1 MSAAPLQRARRP
13 LEGIRVADLTAMW
26 AGPYATMVLADF
38 GAEVIKIEAPR
49 AWDNLRT
56 LIRPPLALG
65 EHWWNSNAYFQ
76 EYNRNKRSLTLDLTS
91 EQGREL
97 LGRLVAQSDVVIE
110 NFRADVMDRLGIG
123 SDWLRAQREDIIV
136 VGMASF
142 GKTGPD
148 ASAMAY
154 GPVVEQLS
162 GLASLTGYGDGTPYK
177 TGVSYGDPVAGVAA
191 AAAVVSALIQ
201 RRRTGRG
208 QVIDLAQREPMTTLI
223 GEAFMEWSMNHR
235 LPPHRGNEHEWMAPH
250 NAYPSEGTDEWIAIA
265 VRSDE
270 EWAGLRAAMG
280 DPAWAAADR
289 FATVRS
295 RWEHRAELDG
305 PIGDWTATLTKQD
318 AFERCIEHGVPAG
331 PVSTVRELLADPHLA
346 ARGYYEQAEHPEVG
360 AWAMH
365 GWLWRTTDAGPCVLA
380 PAPDLGSD
388 NRAILGELLGLDDAA
403 IDALAESGVIGDAP
417 IGERPR
423 SEIVRPKA

>member
-1 MSAAPLQRARRP
+1 MSPARRP
-13 LEGIRVADLTAMW
+13 LEGIRIADLTAMW

-38 GAEVIKIEAPR
+38 GADVIKVEAPG

-56 LIRPPLALG
+56 LIRPPLARG

-76 EYNRNKRSLTLDLTS
+76 EYNRNKRSLTLDLTD
-91 EQGREL
+91 ERGKEL
-97 LGRLVAQSDVVIE
+97 FGRLVQRSDVVIE

-123 SDWLRAQREDIIV
+123 PDWLREQREDIIV

-162 GLASLTGYGDGTPYK
+162 GLASLTGYGDGIPFK

-191 AAAVVSALIQ
+191 AAAVVTALIQ

-223 GEAFMEWSMNHR
+223 GEAFMEWAMNGR
-235 LPPHRGNEHEWMAPH
+235 LVPHRGNESAEMAPH
-250 NAYPSEGTDEWIAIA
+250 NAYACAGEDEWIAIA

-270 EWAGLRAAMG
+270 EWAGLCGAMG
-280 DPAWAAADR
+280 SPDLIDDSR
-289 FATVRS
+289 FRTARS
-295 RWEHRAELDG
+295 RLEHRTEIDEAVG
-305 PIGDWTATLTKQD
+305 SWTAALTKQE
-318 AFERCIEHGVPAG
+318 AFERCRERGVPAG
-331 PVSTVRELLADPHLA
+331 PVWTLPEVLGDPHLA
-346 ARGYYEQAEHPEVG
+346 TRGYYETAEHADVG
-360 AWAMH
+360 TWAMH
-365 GWLWRTTDAGPCVLA
+365 GWLWRTTDAGPCILA
-380 PAPDLGSD
+380 PAPDLGNH
-388 NRAILGELLGLDDAA
+388 NREILGGLLGASDDE
-403 IDALAESGVIGDAP
+403 IDALAASGVIGDAP
-417 IGERPR
+417 LGERTR
-423 SEIVRPKA
+423 SEILGSRR

>member
-1 MSAAPLQRARRP
+1 MSPARRP
-13 LEGIRVADLTAMW
+13 LDGIRIADLTAMW

-38 GAEVIKIEAPR
+38 GADVIKVEAPR

-76 EYNRNKRSLTLDLTS
+76 EYNRNKRSLTLDLTN
-91 EQGREL
+91 ERGKEL
-97 LGRLVAQSDVVIE
+97 FGRLVAQSDVVIE

-123 SDWLRAQREDIIV
+123 PDWLREQCEDIIV

-162 GLASLTGYGDGTPYK
+162 GLASLTGYGDGIPFK

-191 AAAVVSALIQ
+191 AAAVVTALIQ

-223 GEAFMEWSMNHR
+223 GEAFMEWAMNGR
-235 LPPHRGNEHEWMAPH
+235 LVPHRGNESESMAPH
-250 NAYPSEGTDEWIAIA
+250 NAYACAGEDEWIAIA
-265 VRSDE
+265 VRSDK
-270 EWAGLRAAMG
+270 EWTGLRSAMG
-280 DPAWAAADR
+280 DPEEARDDR
-289 FATVRS
+289 FAAAAS
-295 RWEHRAELDG
+295 RPEHREDLDRIVG
-305 PIGDWTATLTKQD
+305 AWTATLSKQE
-318 AFERCIEHGVPAG
+318 AFERCHRHGVPAG
-331 PVSTVRELLADPHLA
+331 PVWTVPELLGDPHLA
-346 ARGYYEQAEHPEVG
+346 ERGYYEDAEHPEVG
-360 AWAMH
+360 TWAMH
-365 GWLWRTTDAGPCVLA
+365 GWLWRTAGAGPCILA

-388 NRAILGELLGLDDAA
+388 NREILGGLLGVSAEE
-403 IDALAESGVIGDAP
+403 IDALEAIGVIGDTP

-423 SEIVRPKA
+423 SEIVGSRR

>member
-1 MSAAPLQRARRP
+1 MSPARRP

-38 GAEVIKIEAPR
+38 GADVIKVEAPR

-76 EYNRNKRSLTLDLTS
+76 EYNRNKRSLTLDLTT
-91 EQGREL
+91 ERGKEIF
-97 LGRLVAQSDVVIE
+97 GRLVAQSDVVIE
-110 NFRADVMDRLGIG
+110 NFRADVMERLGIG
-123 SDWLRAQREDIIV
+123 PDWLREQREDIIV

-162 GLASLTGYGDGTPYK
+162 GLASLTGYGDGIPFK

-191 AAAVVSALIQ
+191 AAAVVTALIQ

-223 GEAFMEWSMNHR
+223 GEAFMEWAMNGR
-235 LPPHRGNEHEWMAPH
+235 LMPHRGNESATMAPH
-250 NAYPSEGTDEWIAIA
+250 NAYPCAGEDEWVAIA
-265 VRSDE
+265 VGSDE
-270 EWAGLRAAMG
+270 EWAGLCSAMG
-280 DPAWAAADR
+280 EPGLIDDAR
-289 FATVRS
+289 FATAPARLD
-295 RWEHRAELDG
+295 HREELD
-305 PIGDWTATLTKQD
+305 PIVAAWTATVSKD
-318 AFERCIEHGVPAG
+318 EAFERCRTRGVPAG
-331 PVSTVRELLADPHLA
+331 PVWTIPEVLGDAHLEQ
-346 ARGYYEQAEHPEVG
+346 RGYYENAEHAEVG
-360 AWAMH
+360 TWAMH

-380 PAPDLGSD
+380 PAPDLGSH
-388 NRAILGELLGLDDAA
+388 NREILGGLLGVSDEEMDTLAA
-403 IDALAESGVIGDAP
+403 SGVIGDTP
-417 IGERPR
+417 IGERTR
-423 SEIVRPKA
+423 SEIVGSRR

>member
-1 MSAAPLQRARRP
+1 MSPARRP
-13 LEGIRVADLTAMW
+13 LDGIRVADLTAMW

-38 GAEVIKIEAPR
+38 GADVIKIEAPR

-91 EQGREL
+91 AQGREL
-97 LGRLVAQSDVVIE
+97 FGRLVAKSDIVIE

-123 SDWLRAQREDIIV
+123 PDWLRQQREDIIV
-136 VGMASF
+136 IGMASF

-148 ASAMAY
+148 AGAMAY

-162 GLASLTGYGDGTPYK
+162 GLASLTGYGDGIPYK

-191 AAAVVSALIQ
+191 AAAAVTALIR

-235 LPPHRGNEHEWMAPH
+235 LVPHRGNESEQMAPH
-250 NAYPSEGTDEWIAIA
+250 NAYPCEGSDEWIAIA
-265 VRSDE
+265 VRSDQ
-270 EWAGLRAAMG
+270 EWAGLCAAMG
-280 DPAWAAADR
+280 DPTTNADER
-289 FATVRS
+289 FSTVRS
-295 RWEHRAELDG
+295 RVEHRAELDR
-305 PIGDWTATLTKQD
+305 IVAAWTVTLTKQQ
-318 AFERCIEHGVPAG
+318 AFDLCRANAVPAG
-331 PVSTVRELLADPHLA
+331 PVSTMPEVLADPHLA
-346 ARGYYEQAEHPEVG
+346 DRGYYEDAEHPEVG

-365 GWLWRTTDAGPCVLA
+365 GWLWRTTDAGPCIVA
-380 PAPDLGSD
+380 PAPDLGS
-388 NRAILGELLGLDDAA
+388 NNHEILGELLGVSDEE
-403 IDALAESGVIGDAP
+403 IDALAAGGIIGDTP
-417 IGERPR
+417 IGERTR
-423 SEIVRPKA
+423 SEIVGAKR